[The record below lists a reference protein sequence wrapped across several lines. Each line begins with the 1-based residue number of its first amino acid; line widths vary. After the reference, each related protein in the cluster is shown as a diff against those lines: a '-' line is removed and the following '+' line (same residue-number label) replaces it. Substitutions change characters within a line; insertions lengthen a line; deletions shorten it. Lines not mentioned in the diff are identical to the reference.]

1 MKLNTCHIDS
11 YHEPQ
16 VIEMPYKYL
25 ISFQARKV
33 TRQLIRTVDCT
44 ASTIINLMVPGNR
57 TTIIKVGDNVMVLK
71 RGLDYVNGRQTFNL
85 PPFHGDKDAASLSI
99 QELALGS
106 YFGDSERNIGL
117 GVSDH
122 TYFQQC
128 LVRHIIIVIKLLY
141 SSVNSGR
148 YRRCC
153 FIVANYCK
161 SKCIYRC
168 SFEFK
173 LQLSMF
179 LQNVQKHRHVIRSV

>member
-85 PPFHGDKDAASLSI
+85 PPFTVTKMPHH
-99 QELALGS
+99 
-106 YFGDSERNIGL
+106 Y
-117 GVSDH
+117 
-122 TYFQQC
+122 
-128 LVRHIIIVIKLLY
+128 
-141 SSVNSGR
+141 R
-148 YRRCC
+148 YR
-153 FIVANYCK
+153 
-161 SKCIYRC
+161 SLHW
-168 SFEFK
+168 E
-173 LQLSMF
+173 
-179 LQNVQKHRHVIRSV
+179 VISAIQRGTLDWE